1 MNEKTTGGETA
12 ARLGVRT
19 HLELTAIGGF
29 GYNLIEILWRGHT
42 HWSMFLLGGA
52 CFELMGCVHRRMTR
66 TPLALR
72 GAVCA
77 LGVTALE
84 LLCGCIVNLHF
95 HWDVWDYSSRP
106 FNILGQI
113 CPLYTAFWY
122 FLGLAAAPIYR
133 GCCTGLLRLHAR
145 LTEGHVSARGH

>member
-1 MNEKTTGGETA
+1 MWKNLALIGCGGTIY
-12 ARLGVRT
+12 VMV
-19 HLELTAIGGF
+19 ELI
-29 GYNLIEILWRGHT
+29 YRGRSHG
-42 HWSMFLLGGA
+42 SMFLLGGA

-106 FNILGQI
+106 FNILG
-113 CPLYTAFWY
+113 
-122 FLGLAAAPIYR
+122 
-133 GCCTGLLRLHAR
+133 
-145 LTEGHVSARGH
+145 